1 MKSNSR
7 IYVAGHRGLVGSA
20 IIRSLKQRGFENL
33 ITRTHA
39 ELELMDAVAVKDFFE
54 QAKPEYVFLAAAKVG
69 GIHANST
76 YPADFIRENL
86 IVQTN
91 VIHESWR
98 QGVVKLLFLGSSCI
112 YPKLCPQPIK
122 EEYLLS
128 GELEKTNDAYALAK
142 IAGIKTCQ
150 SYNQQ
155 HGTHFISA
163 MPTNLYGVNDNFH
176 PENSHVLPAL
186 IRRFHEAKLANVE
199 SISIWGTGTSRREFL
214 HSSDLA
220 DAVLFL
226 MENYDDSEIV
236 NVGYG
241 KDQTIKELA
250 EMIQEVVGYT
260 GHLKFDSTR
269 PDGTPQ
275 KILDIS
281 KINSLGWKPTISLR
295 EGLKQVYQWYTEQY
309 HSSRI
314 HCPMN

>member
-20 IIRSLKQRGFENL
+20 IIRSLRQRGFENL

-76 YPADFIRENL
+76 YPADFMRENL

-214 HSSDLA
+214 HSDDLA

-236 NVGYG
+236 NVGCG

-309 HSSRI
+309 HSS
-314 HCPMN
+314 

>member
-69 GIHANST
+69 GIHANRT
-76 YPADFIRENL
+76 YPADFMRENL

-236 NVGYG
+236 NVGCG

-250 EMIQEVVGYT
+250 ETIQEVVGYT

-309 HSSRI
+309 HSS
-314 HCPMN
+314 

>member
-20 IIRSLKQRGFENL
+20 IIRSLRQRGFENL

-76 YPADFIRENL
+76 YPADFMRENL

-98 QGVVKLLFLGSSCI
+98 QGVIKLLFLGSSCI

-226 MENYDDSEIV
+226 MKNYDDSEIV
-236 NVGYG
+236 NVGCG

-281 KINSLGWKPTISLR
+281 KINLLGWKPTISLR
-295 EGLKQVYQWYTEQY
+295 EGLKQVYHWYTEQY
-309 HSSRI
+309 HSS
-314 HCPMN
+314 

>member
-54 QAKPEYVFLAAAKVG
+54 QTKPEYVFLAAAKVG

-76 YPADFIRENL
+76 YPADFMRENL

-236 NVGYG
+236 NVGCG

-250 EMIQEVVGYT
+250 ETIQEVVGYT

-309 HSSRI
+309 HSS
-314 HCPMN
+314 

>member
-7 IYVAGHRGLVGSA
+7 IYVSGHRGLVGSA

-76 YPADFIRENL
+76 YPADFMRENL

-214 HSSDLA
+214 HSDDLA

-236 NVGYG
+236 NVGCG

-309 HSSRI
+309 HSS
-314 HCPMN
+314 

>member
-76 YPADFIRENL
+76 YPADFMRENL

-214 HSSDLA
+214 HSNDLA

-236 NVGYG
+236 NVGCG

-250 EMIQEVVGYT
+250 ETIQEVVGYT

-309 HSSRI
+309 HSS
-314 HCPMN
+314 

>member
-76 YPADFIRENL
+76 YPADFMRENL

-142 IAGIKTCQ
+142 IVGIKTCQ

-214 HSSDLA
+214 HSDDLA

-236 NVGYG
+236 NVGCG

-309 HSSRI
+309 HSS
-314 HCPMN
+314 

>member
-1 MKSNSR
+1 MESNSR

-54 QAKPEYVFLAAAKVG
+54 QAKPEYVFMAAAKVG

-76 YPADFIRENL
+76 YPADFMRENL

-98 QGVVKLLFLGSSCI
+98 QGVVNLLFLGSSCI

-128 GELEKTNDAYALAK
+128 GELEKTNDAYAIAK

-214 HSSDLA
+214 HSDDLA

-236 NVGYG
+236 NVGCG

-250 EMIQEVVGYT
+250 ELIQEVVGYT

-309 HSSRI
+309 HSS
-314 HCPMN
+314 

>member
-39 ELELMDAVAVKDFFE
+39 ELELIDAVAVKDFFE

-76 YPADFIRENL
+76 YPADFMRENL

-236 NVGYG
+236 NVGCG

-250 EMIQEVVGYT
+250 ETIQEVVGYT

-295 EGLKQVYQWYTEQY
+295 DGIKQVYQWYTEQY
-309 HSSRI
+309 HST
-314 HCPMN
+314 

>member
-7 IYVAGHRGLVGSA
+7 VYVAGHRGLVGSA
-20 IIRSLKQRGFENL
+20 IIRSLRQRGFENL

-76 YPADFIRENL
+76 YPADFMRENL

-98 QGVVKLLFLGSSCI
+98 QGVIKLLFLGSSCI

-176 PENSHVLPAL
+176 PENSHVMPAL

-236 NVGYG
+236 NVGCG

-295 EGLKQVYQWYTEQY
+295 EGLKQVYHWYTEQY
-309 HSSRI
+309 HSS
-314 HCPMN
+314 

>member
-76 YPADFIRENL
+76 YPADFMRENL

-199 SISIWGTGTSRREFL
+199 SISIWGTGTPRREFL

-236 NVGYG
+236 NVGCG

-250 EMIQEVVGYT
+250 ETIQEVVGYT

-309 HSSRI
+309 HSS
-314 HCPMN
+314 

>member
-20 IIRSLKQRGFENL
+20 IIRLLKQRGFENL

-76 YPADFIRENL
+76 YPADFMRENL

-142 IAGIKTCQ
+142 IVGLKTCQ

-236 NVGYG
+236 NVGCG

-250 EMIQEVVGYT
+250 ETIKEVVGYT
-260 GHLKFDSTR
+260 GYLKFDSTR
-269 PDGTPQ
+269 PDGPPQ

-281 KINSLGWKPTISLR
+281 KINLLGWKPTISLR

-309 HSSRI
+309 HSS
-314 HCPMN
+314 